1 MKAIAFVGFM
11 HASERERREQAA
23 SDFCTARGWE
33 LNCKCYTAKDPSHE
47 DPTNQLHF
55 QRPSAQQLLE
65 WMRGYPVVL
74 FSGIE
79 NFASASDAHQVLQS
93 FREQGVTVHL
103 LQEQVCILPQSAEG
117 DPFLAGLACAVQAEK
132 ARLSRIARS
141 ARARSKA
148 AGTKLNGATPLG
160 YRWVGRGKQAR
171 LVADEE
177 ERAMM
182 AVIAKW
188 HKDGYSYR
196 HTWRILVYHQVPT
209 RDSREWSLSRIRR
222 GHRWYL
228 EHEASP
234 KEPTEASA
242 GAVPQACGE
251 ASTLGQ

>member
-1 MKAIAFVGFM
+1 MKVIAFVGYE
-11 HASERERREQAA
+11 HDPECERRQQAA
-23 SDFCTARGWE
+23 SDLCTARGWE
-33 LNCKCYTAKDPSHE
+33 LVGCKCYAATDPSHE
-47 DPTNQLHF
+47 DPADYLLLDW
-55 QRPSAQQLLE
+55 PSAQQLLK

-188 HKDGYSYR
+188 HDEHGLSYAQIAR
-196 HTWRILVYHQVPT
+196 VLLYHRVPT
-209 RDSREWSLSRIRR
+209 RDGREWSLSRIRR
-222 GHRWYL
+222 GYRWYL
-228 EHEASP
+228 EHEASL
-234 KEPTEASA
+234 KEPTETSA
-242 GAVPQACGE
+242 EAVPLA
-251 ASTLGQ
+251 AP